1 MAHSNTIE
9 DYLKAI
15 YHLSET
21 SDGKVSTNA
30 LASYLD
36 IKSPTVSDMLGKLQQ
51 KKLITYKKY
60 YGVSLTKGGEQVA
73 INIIRKHRIWE
84 VFLHEKLEFG
94 WEEVHEIAEQ
104 LEHIESVELTNRLEA
119 FLGFPKFDPHG
130 DPIPDQ
136 NGKIKERKAVCL
148 LKDLSIGENAIIVG
162 VNDSSSDFLKYLKQ
176 QNLELGQELLVEDKF
191 EFDDSLKVKLN
202 SKVDLHLTKFV
213 SENITVQKS

>member
-21 SDGKVSTNA
+21 SDWKVSTNA

-136 NGKIKERKAVCL
+136 NGKIKERKAVCF

>member
-136 NGKIKERKAVCL
+136 NGKIKERKAVCF